1 MRTGW
6 VLLLS
11 LLVQDRAPLPD
22 AAAVKDAEKQVRGIF
37 KDDYARKA
45 PADVNAFARRLLAQA
60 GEAGIEVPVR
70 YVMLRDAR
78 DFGTQTGDIDTAF
91 KAIDGLATTFE
102 VDRLPAK
109 TAILTKSSAAAK
121 SADTALPVALGYA
134 QVMEEC
140 IAAGLFDAG
149 AGLSARGD
157 AMAKLSAD
165 PLLQARIQSAAREL
179 AYLQKEAGA
188 VKNARKVL
196 EEKPTDP
203 AANAAVGR
211 FVCVSQG
218 LWEKGLQMVVLGN
231 EAPFKAAAEIELA
244 GPADAK
250 AQAALGDTWWAL
262 VEKERAP
269 EAKKRIQAHAAAWYE
284 KSLSGLTGLA
294 VAGVEAKL
302 RLTGCVVFHPAHQKK
317 KTELVG
323 GSGGAPFD
331 DVAANPAPVIGFKAS
346 FAGTPSTMKS
356 IQAIYLVNGA
366 RVDGKIYGEIT
377 PPMKEAIAKPGYAVA
392 GVISGGSE
400 GAARG
405 KAFKVVFMRIAGTG
419 LDTADTYQS
428 PWLGEKGNS
437 EMKLGGD
444 GAYVIGITG
453 RGASDIDAF
462 GLIQFGR

>member
-11 LLVQDRAPLPD
+11 LLVQDRVPLPD

-37 KDDYARKA
+37 KDEYAKKA
-45 PADVNAFARRLLAQA
+45 PADINALARRLLAQA

-78 DFGTQTGDIDTAF
+78 DFGAQTGDIDTAF
-91 KAIDGLATTFE
+91 KAIDGLATSFD
-102 VDRLPAK
+102 VDRLGAK
-109 TAILTKSSAAAK
+109 TAILTKASATVKA
-121 SADTALPVALGYA
+121 ADTALPVALGYA

-165 PLLQARIQSAAREL
+165 TLLQGRIQSAAKEL
-179 AYLQKEAGA
+179 AYLQKEAAA
-188 VKNARKVL
+188 VKSARKVL
-196 EEKPTDP
+196 DEKPTDP

-218 LWEKGLQMVVLGN
+218 QWEKGLQMVVLGN

-244 GPADAK
+244 VPADAK
-250 AQAALGDTWWAL
+250 AQAALGDVWWAL
-262 VEKERAP
+262 ADKERAP
-269 EAKKRIQAHAAAWYE
+269 EGKRRIQAHAAAWYE
-284 KSLSGLTGLA
+284 KSLAGLSGLA

-302 RLTGCVVFHPAHQKK
+302 RLTSCVVFHPAHQRK
-317 KTELVG
+317 KTDLVG
-323 GSGGAPFD
+323 GSGGGAFD
-331 DVAANPAPVIGFKAS
+331 DTASAPAPVIGFKAS
-346 FAGTPSTMKS
+346 FLGSPSIMKS
-356 IQAIYLVNGA
+356 IQALYLVNGA
-366 RVDGKIYGEIT
+366 RVDGKVYGDPN
-377 PPMKEAIAKPGYAVA
+377 PPVKEVVAKPGYAVG
-392 GVISGGSE
+392 GVISGGAE

-428 PWLGEKGNS
+428 AWLGEKGGG
-437 EMKLGGD
+437 EVKLGGD

-453 RGASDIDAF
+453 RSASDIDAF
-462 GLIQFGR
+462 GLLQFGR